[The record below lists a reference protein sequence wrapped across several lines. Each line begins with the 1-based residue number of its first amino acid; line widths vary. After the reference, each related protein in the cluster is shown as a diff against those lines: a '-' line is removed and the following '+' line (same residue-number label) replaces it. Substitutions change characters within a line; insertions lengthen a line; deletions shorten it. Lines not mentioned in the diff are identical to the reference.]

1 MEALKC
7 VIVGDGAVG
16 KTCILITYTSNI
28 FPGDYI
34 PTVFDNFAVNM
45 MVDGRPLNLGLYD
58 TAGQEDY
65 DRLRP
70 LSYSNTDVFLVC
82 FSLVSQD
89 SYDNV
94 KSKWAPE
101 VRHHCGN
108 VPIILVGT
116 KLDLR
121 AEKEATQNLEG
132 RKTIT
137 YAHGLALASDIGAL
151 KYLECSALTRQGLKE
166 VFEEAVRAVFNKV
179 PTKKR
184 HKCPIL

>member
-1 MEALKC
+1 MESIKC
-7 VIVGDGAVG
+7 VIVGDCSVG
-16 KTCILITYTSNI
+16 KTCILIVYTSDS
-28 FPGDYI
+28 FPADYI
-34 PTVFDNFAVNM
+34 PTVFENFAVSI
-45 MVDGRPLNLGLYD
+45 MVDDRPVYLGLYD

-70 LSYSNTDVFLVC
+70 LSYGNTDVFLVC

-101 VRHHCGN
+101 VRHYCGN
-108 VPIILVGT
+108 VPIVLVGT

-121 AEKEATQNLEG
+121 EDKEATQNLEG
-132 RKTIT
+132 RATIT
-137 YAHGLALASDIGAL
+137 YPQGLALASDIGAL
-151 KYLECSALTRQGLKE
+151 KYLECSALTTQGLKD
-166 VFEEAVRAVFNKV
+166 VFEEAVRAVFYNV

-184 HKCPIL
+184 HKCKIL